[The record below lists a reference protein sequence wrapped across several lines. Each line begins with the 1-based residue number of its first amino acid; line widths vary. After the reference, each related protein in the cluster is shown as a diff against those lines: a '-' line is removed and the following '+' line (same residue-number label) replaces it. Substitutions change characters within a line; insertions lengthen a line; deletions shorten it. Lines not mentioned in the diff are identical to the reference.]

1 MIKSW
6 PFDLWL
12 QILSCLIAGKD
23 SYWRG
28 IPATP
33 VHKRRTLFRRRRGT
47 VQAIWPQQTWRE
59 VGNFW
64 KCSTTTTWLPA
75 LLNSSRDLGS
85 DHIIS
90 HESQWFFSWKDLLSS
105 HCLIFLTSVIF
116 FWFCRFWCTNSWLS
130 SQNRSWCPEFRKK
143 KKDLRV
149 LIFTKE
155 DGILVFTH
163 WFFLGCR
170 NLSFLSF

>member
-12 QILSCLIAGKD
+12 QICLIAGKD

-85 DHIIS
+85 HHIIS
-90 HESQWFFSWKDLLSS
+90 HESQWFFSWK
-105 HCLIFLTSVIF
+105 T
-116 FWFCRFWCTNSWLS
+116 FWVVT
-130 SQNRSWCPEFRKK
+130 
-143 KKDLRV
+143 V
-149 LIFTKE
+149 
-155 DGILVFTH
+155 
-163 WFFLGCR
+163 WFFLLLYLFFGSAGFDIPIHHLLPR
-170 NLSFLSF
+170 IEADVQNLEKKRKTR

>member
-1 MIKSW
+1 
-6 PFDLWL
+6 
-12 QILSCLIAGKD
+12 
-23 SYWRG
+23 
-28 IPATP
+28 
-33 VHKRRTLFRRRRGT
+33 
-47 VQAIWPQQTWRE
+47 
-59 VGNFW
+59 
-64 KCSTTTTWLPA
+64 
-75 LLNSSRDLGS
+75 
-85 DHIIS
+85 
-90 HESQWFFSWKDLLSS
+90 
-105 HCLIFLTSVIF
+105 LIFLTSVIF